1 LLIYNGKIIGCIYG
15 SKRITTQL
23 FGQQAYEKIISE
35 LTRFDNF
42 IDGYIL
48 PPQYALAAGSM
59 FHEELITA
67 EGDESP
73 EAVARRALALFA
85 SRECGGSIVVTNS
98 KNVPEFVMFFSQ
110 QNLLG
115 SQVLNKGKSTRG
127 KAPEQVSKLWE
138 YLKANPEAKVFAS
151 LLSSQDAASLGACL
165 SALNQSSKNMSL
177 EAMTEEAFHGGM
189 KITLMRAIRTPDI
202 EPVRLNRFIN
212 VHKSGSRPGKQ
223 MRLSHNF
230 QKVGGYMVD
239 PR

>member
-1 LLIYNGKIIGCIYG
+1 
-15 SKRITTQL
+15 
-23 FGQQAYEKIISE
+23 
-35 LTRFDNF
+35 
-42 IDGYIL
+42 
-48 PPQYALAAGSM
+48 
-59 FHEELITA
+59 
-67 EGDESP
+67 
-73 EAVARRALALFA
+73 
-85 SRECGGSIVVTNS
+85 
-98 KNVPEFVMFFSQ
+98 VPEFVMFFSQ